1 MALRQRPR
9 DFKGDAR
16 IICRGADRHADG
28 HAQAVHLARRQ
39 WRLLVIFKRTAS
51 GALDYNDFDTPGPHI
66 AHVSFSILA
75 FRQKLHS

>member
-1 MALRQRPR
+1 
-9 DFKGDAR
+9 
-16 IICRGADRHADG
+16 
-28 HAQAVHLARRQ
+28 
-39 WRLLVIFKRTAS
+39 LLVIFKRTAS